1 MEELKGWEYGNR
13 ALVRSKNR
21 IQTLLNQWEYDKD
34 GEVTPRKISKK
45 INMGISTVY
54 RHWGDFKLKIS
65 EINNNK

>member
-21 IQTLLNQWEYDKD
+21 IQTLLNHWDYRKD

-45 INMGISTVY
+45 INMGIRTVY
-54 RHWGDFKLKIS
+54 RHWGDFKLQIF